1 MELGGEEMK
10 NKSTMLFQVLSM
22 MKKSEAGSR
31 YRMIGVGGIL
41 SKTVREDVWKEVIFK
56 QRSKVR
62 G

>member
-10 NKSTMLFQVLSM
+10 NKPTMLFQVLSM

-31 YRMIGVGGIL
+31 YRMIGVGGVL
-41 SKTVREDVWKEVIFK
+41 SKTVREDVWKEVISK
-56 QRSKVR
+56 QRSEVR